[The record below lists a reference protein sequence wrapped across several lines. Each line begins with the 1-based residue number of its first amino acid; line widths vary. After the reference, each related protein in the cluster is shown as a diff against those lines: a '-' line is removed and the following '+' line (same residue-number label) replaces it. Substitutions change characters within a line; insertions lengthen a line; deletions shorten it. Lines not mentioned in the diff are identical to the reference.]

1 MDQFTSNC
9 VIIVVIAVILI
20 LAVKYSIPHFK
31 GEGSCCGGGSKMKL
45 IKPAKLD
52 KVIAQKTV
60 LIEGMVCD
68 HCSGRIH
75 NALNSIEGVNAK
87 VIRSKKKAIV
97 IAFYYMYYQ
106 LLYHMAYLYLVYLNF
121 SLYL

>member
-97 IAFYYMYYQ
+97 K
-106 LLYHMAYLYLVYLNF
+106 MARNIDDSEIKRIITDLGYEVEDI
-121 SLYL
+121 S

>member
-9 VIIVVIAVILI
+9 VLLVVIAGILF

-52 KVIAQKTV
+52 TVIAEKNI
-60 LIEGMVCD
+60 LIEGMVCE
-68 HCSGRIH
+68 HCSGRIQ
-75 NALNSIEGVNAK
+75 NALNSVEGINAK
-87 VIRSKKKAIV
+87 VIRSKGKAVVKLGKQIGDEELKKIITDLGYKV
-97 IAFYYMYYQ
+97 TDI
-106 LLYHMAYLYLVYLNF
+106 
-121 SLYL
+121 S

>member
-9 VIIVVIAVILI
+9 VILTVIAVILI

-52 KVIAQKTV
+52 KVIAEKTV

-97 IAFYYMYYQ
+97 K
-106 LLYHMAYLYLVYLNF
+106 MARNIDDSEIKRIITDLGYEVEDI
-121 SLYL
+121 S

>member
-1 MDQFTSNC
+1 MDRFTSDC
-9 VIIVVIAVILI
+9 VMIVVIAVILI

-52 KVIAQKTV
+52 KVIAEKTV

-97 IAFYYMYYQ
+97 K
-106 LLYHMAYLYLVYLNF
+106 MARSIDDSEIKRIITDLGYEVADI
-121 SLYL
+121 S

>member
-9 VIIVVIAVILI
+9 VLLVVIAGILF

-52 KVIAQKTV
+52 TVIAEKNI

-68 HCSGRIH
+68 HCSGRIQ
-75 NALNSIEGVNAK
+75 NALNSVEGINAK
-87 VIRSKKKAIV
+87 VIRSKGKAVVKLGRQITDEELKKI
-97 IAFYYMYYQ
+97 ITDLGYQ
-106 LLYHMAYLYLVYLNF
+106 VTDI
-121 SLYL
+121 S

>member
-52 KVIAQKTV
+52 KVIAEKTV

-97 IAFYYMYYQ
+97 K
-106 LLYHMAYLYLVYLNF
+106 MARSIDDSEIKRIITDLGYEVEDI
-121 SLYL
+121 S